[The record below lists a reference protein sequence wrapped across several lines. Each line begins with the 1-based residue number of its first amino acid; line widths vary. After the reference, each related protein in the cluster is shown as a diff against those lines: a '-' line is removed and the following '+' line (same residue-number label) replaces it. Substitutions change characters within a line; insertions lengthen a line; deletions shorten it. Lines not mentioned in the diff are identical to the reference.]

1 MQRAGLWI
9 SKAPSSPVYTEASA
23 QVDYIVKQSLLP
35 VEETRMKEKRQEEE
49 GHLCLDFHSL
59 GPKVI
64 LTVVSM
70 IFLHPED
77 TGLAVSSVPLSLVF
91 QGPDTVPGNM
101 STARMGLS
109 SLSGTFVF
117 QSPASPVHAIAGRHD
132 QPGCDRMAGD
142 LTAGATPLASLGFTR
157 GLRPLSSWFP
167 SPH

>member
-1 MQRAGLWI
+1 MWI

-49 GHLCLDFHSL
+49 GHLCLDSHSL

-70 IFLHPED
+70 ILLHPGD

-142 LTAGATPLASLGFTR
+142 HTAGATPLASLGFTR